1 MYQNWKSIVKQ
12 TLPAPVRRAL
22 KRYARGFAPY
32 SCPVCGESFTEWKM
46 FYRDVG
52 ESQPRPERAC
62 MCPSCDSFERTRH
75 IWLYFEQNA
84 LLRDRPRFL
93 HVAPEAGLLRRFR
106 ERLGDRYVTTD
117 LMREDVDYQ
126 VDLTATGF
134 DDGVFD
140 LIYCSN
146 VLEHI
151 ENDRGAMLELHR
163 ILAPG
168 GLAIIQ
174 VPIQGETTLEDPSV
188 VSPTDRARLFGQ
200 ADHVRYYGR
209 DIVHRLRAAGFLVEE
224 ATMPDCLK
232 LSPAMLRRYNIAKS
246 ELIHFCRKA
255 QSDA

>member
-1 MYQNWKSIVKQ
+1 MYRNWKSIVKQ
-12 TLPAPVRRAL
+12 TLPAPVRRAF
-22 KRYARGFAPY
+22 KRFERGFAPY

-62 MCPSCDSFERTRH
+62 MCPSCDSFKRTRH
-75 IWLYFEQNA
+75 IWLYFEQNT

-93 HVAPEAGLLRRFR
+93 HVAPEAGLQRRFR

-117 LMREDVDYQ
+117 LMREDVDYR
-126 VDLTATGF
+126 VNLTATGF
-134 DDGVFD
+134 DDGAYD

-188 VSPTDRARLFGQ
+188 VAPTDRALFGQ

-209 DIVHRLRAAGFLVEE
+209 DIVDRLRTAGFLVEE

-232 LSPAMLRRYNIAKS
+232 LSPAIMKRYNIAKS
-246 ELIHFCRKA
+246 ELIHSCRKA
-255 QSDA
+255 RSDA